1 MKIII
6 DTNIIFS
13 ALLNSTG
20 TIGDLI
26 FNSDKTFEFYS
37 CSYMKHEIDKH
48 WGKLMSISKLTD
60 SQLQVARFELFK
72 KINFINEEL
81 IPEKQWLSAERIVK
95 DIDVDD
101 LDFVALTNFIK
112 GYLWTGD
119 KPLYNGL
126 KERNFRKVINTTELE
141 EFRKRKS

>member
-1 MKIII
+1 MKIVI

-20 TIGDLI
+20 SIGDLI
-26 FNSDKTFEFYS
+26 FNSDRNFEFYS
-37 CSYMKHEIDKH
+37 CSYMRYEIEKH
-48 WGKLMSISKLTD
+48 WDKLKLISKLPE

-81 IPEKQWLSAERIVK
+81 IPEKQWISAERLVK
-95 DIDVDD
+95 DIDIDD

-126 KERNFRKVINTTELE
+126 KEKNFKKVLNTKELE
-141 EFRKRKS
+141 ELRKGKD

>member
-1 MKIII
+1 MKIVI

-26 FNSDKTFEFYS
+26 FNSGRNFEFYS
-37 CSYMKHEIDKH
+37 CSYMRYEIDKH
-48 WGKLMSISKLTD
+48 WDKLKSISKLTD

-81 IPEKQWLSAERIVK
+81 IPEKQWLSA
-95 DIDVDD
+95 
-101 LDFVALTNFIK
+101 
-112 GYLWTGD
+112 
-119 KPLYNGL
+119 
-126 KERNFRKVINTTELE
+126 
-141 EFRKRKS
+141 

>member
-1 MKIII
+1 VKIVV

-26 FNSDKTFEFYS
+26 FNSDRDFEFYS

-48 WGKLMSISKLTD
+48 WGKLKSISKL
-60 SQLQVARFELFK
+60 SENQLLAARFELFK

-81 IPEKQWLSAERIVK
+81 IPEKLWLSAEHLVK
-95 DIDVDD
+95 NIDIDD
-101 LDFVALTNFIK
+101 LDFIALTNFIK
-112 GYLWTGD
+112 EYLWIDD

-126 KERNFRKVINTTELE
+126 KDKDFKKVLNTKELE
-141 EFRKRKS
+141 GLRKG

>member
-1 MKIII
+1 MKIVV

-26 FNSDKTFEFYS
+26 FNSDKDFEFYS
-37 CSYMKHEIDKH
+37 CIYMKHEIDKH
-48 WGKLMSISKLTD
+48 WNKLKSISKLTD
-60 SQLQVARFELFK
+60 IQLQVARSELFK

-81 IPEKQWLSAERIVK
+81 ISEKQWLSAERIVK
-95 DIDVDD
+95 DIDIDD
-101 LDFVALTNFIK
+101 LDFVALSNFIK

-126 KERNFRKVINTTELE
+126 KEKNYKKVLNTKELE
-141 EFRKRKS
+141 ELRKGKS